1 MNVKNILDTITVNQ
15 GGFLEDEG
23 GSAEL
28 IQRQAVKI
36 EQMVQAERESA
47 NSGVSEDSEGRWRR
61 RKREMVILSIVNIT
75 ILQMSS
81 ERKGSSIGP

>member
-36 EQMVQAERESA
+36 EQMVQAERE
-47 NSGVSEDSEGRWRR
+47 
-61 RKREMVILSIVNIT
+61 RECE
-75 ILQMSS
+75 QWC
-81 ERKGSSIGP
+81 E